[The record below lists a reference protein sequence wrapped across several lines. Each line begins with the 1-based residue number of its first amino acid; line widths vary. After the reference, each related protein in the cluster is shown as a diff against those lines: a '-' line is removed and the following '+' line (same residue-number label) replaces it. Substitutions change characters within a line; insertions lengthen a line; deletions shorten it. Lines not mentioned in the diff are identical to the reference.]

1 MAWIEGN
8 QKRKN
13 KPNINEEILGI
24 KGFLEEDKAK
34 VKMYEFLKENITFT
48 TNLVSGVDLFPFQH
62 MAIKAMF

>member
-8 QKRKN
+8 KKRKN